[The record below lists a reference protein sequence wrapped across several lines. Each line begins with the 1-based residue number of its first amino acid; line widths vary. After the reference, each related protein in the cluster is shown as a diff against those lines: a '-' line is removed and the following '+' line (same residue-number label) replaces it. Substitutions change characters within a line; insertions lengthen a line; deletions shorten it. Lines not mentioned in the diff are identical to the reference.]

1 MRLPGVP
8 AYTPP
13 RAPAH
18 IRNAAGVVQSRP
30 CHGSVRPAIL
40 TATPLRHPAAHC
52 TTLADFIKE
61 NVGQILTE
69 WEAFA
74 VTLQPA
80 AETMTALALRDHAKE
95 ILLAMARDIGA
106 AQTASQQTNKSKGWA
121 PNLGGEETA
130 AATHGSLR
138 HLVGFDL
145 RQLTGEYRALRASV
159 LKLWREHQLMHE
171 DPALTE
177 ITRFNEA
184 VDQALAESIAS
195 YSNEVDHSRDTFLAI
210 LGHDLRS
217 PLSAVSMSAAYLTVA
232 GRVSPEAHRSL
243 GLIKQSVL
251 AMGLMIRDLLEY
263 TRTRLGKQIPVMPIP
278 YDVGLVCEAAHDE
291 VQAAHPD
298 CMFDLEMAGDLRAQV
313 DPARLGQV
321 LSNLLNNA
329 IQYGTSGVPIIMS
342 AHGEVNAV
350 IIDVTNHG
358 TPIPSD
364 ALQVIFNPLVQ
375 LRTEHGGSADPLS
388 TSLGLGLFIAKEIV
402 AGHGGT
408 LHVESSDEK
417 GTVFTI
423 TLPRLLMERSKI

>member
-1 MRLPGVP
+1 M
-8 AYTPP
+8 
-13 RAPAH
+13 
-18 IRNAAGVVQSRP
+18 
-30 CHGSVRPAIL
+30 
-40 TATPLRHPAAHC
+40 
-52 TTLADFIKE
+52 TLADFIKE
-61 NVGQILTE
+61 NIAQILTE

-80 AETMTALALRDHAKE
+80 AETMTSLALRDHAKE

-106 AQTASQQTNKSKGWA
+106 AQTATQQTDKSKGWA
-121 PNLGGEETA
+121 PILGGKETA

-145 RQLTGEYRALRASV
+145 RQLTAEYRALRASV
-159 LKLWREHQLMHE
+159 LKLWREHRSIHE
-171 DPALTE
+171 DATIIE
-177 ITRFNEA
+177 MTRFNEA

-195 YSNEVDHSRDTFLAI
+195 YSNEMDRSRDTFLAI

-217 PLSAVSMSAAYLTVA
+217 PLSAVSMSAAYLTVP
-232 GRVSPEAHRSL
+232 GRVNSEAHPSL
-243 GLIKQSVL
+243 VLVKQSVL
-251 AMGLMIRDLLEY
+251 TMSLMIRDLLEY
-263 TRTRLGKQIPVMPIP
+263 TRTRLGKQIPVMPFA

-291 VQAAHPD
+291 VQAAHPA
-298 CMFDLEMAGDLRAQV
+298 CVFDLEMSGDLRAEV

-329 IQYGTSGVPIIMS
+329 IQYGTLGLPITLS
-342 AHGEVNAV
+342 ARGEANAV
-350 IIDVTNHG
+350 VIDVTNHG

-408 LHVESSDEK
+408 LGVESSSNE

-423 TLPRLLMERSKI
+423 TLPRLFTERSKI